1 MAARSRTSQVAALT
15 VCLAAPLVGA
25 GAVPALA
32 AADRVRAQGALVR
45 YDTALVPEGATAR
58 VQEVRTA
65 SGSTVVTL
73 HVRGL
78 LPDREYGAHAHVAAC
93 GSTGAA
99 AGPHYQDVVA
109 PADHATDPAYANPYN
124 EVWLD
129 VTTDSEGNGS
139 AQALVRWQ
147 FRAGGANSVIL
158 HVRHTATDPG
168 SAGTAGGRLACLTL
182 PF

>member
-1 MAARSRTSQVAALT
+1 MARSTIVLVGLVSS
-15 VCLAAPLVGA
+15 LVGA
-25 GAVPALA
+25 GATPASA
-32 AADRVRAQGALVR
+32 AADRVRAEGPLVR
-45 YDTALVPEGATAR
+45 YDAGLVPEGARAR

-73 HVRGL
+73 QVRGL
-78 LPDREYGAHAHVAAC
+78 LPDREYGAHAHVNQC

-109 PADHATDPAYANPYN
+109 PTGHGTDPAYANPDN

-129 VTTDSEGNGS
+129 LVTDDEGNGS

-147 FRAGGANSVIL
+147 FRPGGAGSVVL
-158 HVRHTATDPG
+158 HADHTHTEPG
-168 SAGTAGGRLACLTL
+168 AAGTAGSRLACLTVG
-182 PF
+182 F

>member
-1 MAARSRTSQVAALT
+1 MASPMRLAVTTCLTATVAVAFT
-15 VCLAAPLVGA
+15 GAAT
-25 GAVPALA
+25 PAQA
-32 AADRVRAQGALVR
+32 AAERVRAEGLLTR

-73 HVRGL
+73 QVRRL
-78 LPDREYGAHAHVAAC
+78 LPDHEYGAHAHVGAC

-99 AGPHYQDVVA
+99 AGPHYQDVIA
-109 PADHATDPAYANPYN
+109 PSGHATDPAYANPDN

-129 VTTDSEGNGS
+129 LTTDSEGSGS

-147 FRAGGANSVIL
+147 FRPSGANSVIL
-158 HVRHTATDPG
+158 HARHTASESGT
-168 SAGTAGGRLACLTL
+168 AGTAGSRLACLTVA
-182 PF
+182 F

>member
-1 MAARSRTSQVAALT
+1 MAVRSRIALVSSLT
-15 VCLAAPLVGA
+15 ATMAVSLAGAAAPA
-25 GAVPALA
+25 QA
-32 AADRVRAQGALVR
+32 AAERVRAEGPLVR
-45 YDTALVPEGATAR
+45 YDAALVPEGATAR

-78 LPDREYGAHAHVAAC
+78 LANRDYGAHAHVNAC

-99 AGPHYQDVVA
+99 AGPHYQQVVA
-109 PADHATDPAYANPYN
+109 PADHATDPNYANPAN

-129 VTTDSEGNGS
+129 LTTDSEGNGS
-139 AQALVRWQ
+139 AQALQGWQ
-147 FRAGGANSVIL
+147 FRTGGAGSVIL
-158 HVRHTATDPG
+158 HLRHTSSEPG
-168 SAGTAGGRLACLTL
+168 TAGTAGARVACLSV